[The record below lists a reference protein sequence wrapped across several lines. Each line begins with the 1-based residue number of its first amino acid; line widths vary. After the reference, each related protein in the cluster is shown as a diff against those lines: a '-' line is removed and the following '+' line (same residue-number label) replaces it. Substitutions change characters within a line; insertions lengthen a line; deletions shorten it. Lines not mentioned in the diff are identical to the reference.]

1 MVGVVVAAPPTFLP
15 ADQGR
20 QLRKG
25 DGIKNGV
32 VAAEVVGGGNGG
44 EEKGTEVETE
54 KGIKIDR
61 EVHPE
66 THHALLQTITV
77 PVVVEEEEVEAIGR
91 GDQTGTIPPLLL
103 LQLHLQPLQ
112 QRSQW
117 YEG

>member
-1 MVGVVVAAPPTFLP
+1 MVVAAPPTFLP
-15 ADQGR
+15 AGQGR

-25 DGIKNGV
+25 DGKKNGV

-44 EEKGTEVETE
+44 EGKGTEVETE
-54 KGIKIDR
+54 KGIKIGR

-77 PVVVEEEEVEAIGR
+77 PVVVEEEEEAIGR

-112 QRSQW
+112 QRNQRC
-117 YEG
+117 EG